1 MLDTFTSRSFQEA
14 VILVVVVVS
23 LLLLV
28 GDDNNDDDDVD
39 TGNNAEEEG
48 PIILVASAVLSR
60 RPLLFLLEINFDRD
74 DADDVVNALV
84 DGSRLSKIASF
95 SALSLAIMP
104 DANAASFEFDIVIV
118 LSSMKA
124 SCSSSSIDM
133 NSRYL
138 R

>member
-28 GDDNNDDDDVD
+28 DDDDVD

>member
-28 GDDNNDDDDVD
+28 DDDDVD

-84 DGSRLSKIASF
+84 DGSRVSKIASF

>member
-14 VILVVVVVS
+14 VVLVVVVS
-23 LLLLV
+23 LLLLSFI
-28 GDDNNDDDDVD
+28 NNVDDDADA
-39 TGNNAEEEG
+39 GNSAEEEG
-48 PIILVASAVLSR
+48 PIILVAAA
-60 RPLLFLLEINFDRD
+60 FLLEIIFDRD
-74 DADDVVNALV
+74 DADVVNALV
-84 DGSRLSKIASF
+84 DGSRLSKIASL
-95 SALSLAIMP
+95 SALSLEIMP
-104 DANAASFEFDIVIV
+104 DANAAASFEFDIVIV

>member
-14 VILVVVVVS
+14 VELVVVVIVVS

-28 GDDNNDDDDVD
+28 GDDDVD
-39 TGNNAEEEG
+39 TGNNSEEEG

-60 RPLLFLLEINFDRD
+60 RPLFLLEINFDRD

-84 DGSRLSKIASF
+84 DGSRVSKIASF